1 MISLFGGLYILV
13 LIIVIESSCFFTI
26 NFPLTDAMRRQEPN
40 LEENTIENNISKWL
54 TRLKRQGRRQ
64 IQKTASKTTDSS
76 TDRRFLDSN
85 ISCSS

>member
-40 LEENTIENNISKWL
+40 LEENTIYQNGL
-54 TRLKRQGRRQ
+54 QGSRDREGGRFRRQ
-64 IQKTASKTTDSS
+64 QARQQILLQTED
-76 TDRRFLDSN
+76 F
-85 ISCSS
+85 